1 MAFNF
6 LKAFMQPLNDSNA
19 THSLIALLPPTA
31 FADTIVRKMHAGS
44 IVGLSTTR
52 IETLVREGKFPA
64 PFKLCEGGRASG
76 WLRSTLDS
84 YNAARATAATSRLC
98 QHGKATK

>member
-1 MAFNF
+1 MKNF
-6 LKAFMQPLNDSNA
+6 PESIVN
-19 THSLIALLPPTA
+19 
-31 FADTIVRKMHAGS
+31 ADTIVRKMHAGA

-84 YNAARATAATSRLC
+84 YNNARANAAATRLC
-98 QHGKATK
+98 KHGKAAK

>member
-1 MAFNF
+1 MKN
-6 LKAFMQPLNDSNA
+6 
-19 THSLIALLPPTA
+19 LPESTA
-31 FADTIVRKMHAGS
+31 NTDTIVRKMHAGS

-76 WLRSTLDS
+76 WLRSTLDG
-84 YNAARATAATSRLC
+84 YNAARASAATARLC
-98 QHGKATK
+98 QHGKVAK